1 MKIYFLSSEPCAL
14 TVGEAYLGLVDKFE
28 RFAEINLKDNLFVR
42 FTPEKANPLGFFLN
56 ESVQFTPPD
65 GCEVYLLDGALAI
78 YARDFPPRATALNVL
93 AQKRFDCGTL
103 TLFYQG
109 ALQLSIETA
118 KGFFVSTLP
127 PAFEKAELFFES
139 GLFFLKTPERLAA
152 YTQTGKQVLLEN
164 VLSCSFEN
172 GVLSARL
179 PLSDSLGRVAD
190 CKWELDEDG
199 LRRTQCTLLQART
212 YNGDNHAQTLRDEL
226 LPFAFFESVLLGAD
240 VSPFLSEELLPQAE
254 KLKDFL
260 GHFVA
265 VTLTPSPNVCGLV
278 YEKSERLFEVIPFTV
293 TLEQGKIADVR
304 R

>member
-14 TVGEAYLGLVDKFE
+14 TVGEAYFGLVDKFE

-56 ESVQFTPPD
+56 ENVRFSPPD
-65 GCEVYLLDGALAI
+65 GCEVYLLDGAIAI
-78 YARDFPPRATALNVL
+78 YARDFPPRDTALRIL

-109 ALQLSIETA
+109 ALQLSIETE
-118 KGFFVSTLP
+118 KGFFISTLP
-127 PAFEKAELFFES
+127 PAFENATLLFES
-139 GLFFLKTPERLAA
+139 GLFFLKTPEGLAA
-152 YTQTGKQVLLEN
+152 FTQSGERVLLEN
-164 VLSCSFEN
+164 ILSCSLER

-179 PLSDSLGRVAD
+179 PLCDALGRVAD
-190 CKWELDEDG
+190 CQWSLDEHG
-199 LRRTQCTLLQART
+199 LTRTQCTLLQTRT
-212 YNGDNHAQTLRDEL
+212 HDGGNDLQTLREEL

-260 GHFVA
+260 GHFLA
-265 VTLTPSPNVCGLV
+265 VTLTPAPNVCGLV
-278 YEKSERLFEVIPFTV
+278 YAKSERLFEVVPFTV
-293 TLEQGKIADVR
+293 TVERGKVADVR